1 MTFTITSQPGTSRVN
16 FPTYCL
22 SIRGA
27 PPASTTIAAYGYM
40 AELAK
45 QAAMRLAYEYEI
57 FVELLIPTQLSPFED
72 DPILQ
77 SARQT
82 GSLLVVEE
90 GNLTLGWGAEVVAR
104 VAEASRHINR

>member
-1 MTFTITSQPGTSRVN
+1 
-16 FPTYCL
+16 
-22 SIRGA
+22 
-27 PPASTTIAAYGYM
+27 M

-45 QAAMRLAYEYEI
+45 QAALRLAYEYEI
-57 FVELLIPTQLSPFED
+57 FVELLIPTQLSPFEN

-104 VAEASRHINR
+104 IAEASGNQSIKFKRLAAKDLPVPSSGPLEAQVLPDVKQIIDAVINLH